1 MKLPIGIALIVL
13 AALGLTFKGIT
24 YTTTEEVLRF
34 GQIKA
39 TAQTEKT
46 IPISPLLSAAILAAG
61 VALTILGAKGK

>member
-1 MKLPIGIALIVL
+1 MKLPIGIALIAL

-46 IPISPLLSAAILAAG
+46 IPIPTLLSAVVLVAG
-61 VALTILGAKGK
+61 VALTIVGAKGK

>member
-34 GQIKA
+34 GQIQA

-46 IPISPLLSAAILAAG
+46 IPIPPLLSAVILVAG
-61 VALTILGAKGK
+61 VALTIVGAKEK